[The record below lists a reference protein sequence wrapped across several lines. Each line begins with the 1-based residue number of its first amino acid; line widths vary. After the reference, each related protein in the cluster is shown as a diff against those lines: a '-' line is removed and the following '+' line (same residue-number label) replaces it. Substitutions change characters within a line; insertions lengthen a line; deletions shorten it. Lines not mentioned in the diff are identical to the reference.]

1 MKVQYQNN
9 SIDVKFLINII
20 SLISAAAYGWYQLE
34 SRISE
39 LEHQMRVQEQI
50 RQLQNEIQDI
60 QTEKQLFDL
69 KK

>member
-20 SLISAAAYGWYQLE
+20 SLVSAAAYGWYQLE
-34 SRISE
+34 SRISD
-39 LEHQMRVQEQI
+39 LEHQMEVQDKI

-60 QTEKQLFDL
+60 QTKKQLFEL
-69 KK
+69 K

>member
-20 SLISAAAYGWYQLE
+20 SLISAVAYGWYQLE
-34 SRISE
+34 SRISD
-39 LEHQMRVQEQI
+39 LEHQMEVQDKN

-60 QTEKQLFDL
+60 QTKKQLFEL
-69 KK
+69 K